1 MRLIRYFVFLVLWL
15 RVPTSFGQLRFDNYS
30 VNRGL
35 SASTV
40 LDLIQSSDGFM
51 WIATAEGLNRYD
63 GHNFTV
69 FRSQPMSASG
79 LQDNYLT
86 ALAEDRLNRI
96 WIGANDG
103 SITLYNSR
111 NARFQRHPEFLRSN
125 PARLPILGIESA
137 PSGYVCWLLQQG
149 GAWLAETKA
158 PEIRPLP
165 VLPHDSSFMPYCMG
179 FSADGMLWL
188 GGQGGIRVLDP
199 AKPGQVKASWLTNS
213 TVLAMAFHGT
223 SVFAATSTEGLQ
235 WIGNGRVHA
244 VRTPAGS
251 EALFRNIIAMKAD
264 TRGYLWCANNYF
276 NGLQRFRIK
285 DRELTETVSCM
296 YNAFSAEGLSNNSV
310 LCLDED
316 REGNV
321 WIGTLSGLSV
331 YKPLNQQFGLLRHIP
346 GDPGSLSTGNTYGL
360 FEDTDGSI
368 WSGSL
373 DGGINR
379 VMAGGLIM
387 HYGAD
392 NCSGLPSNSIRSI
405 FRDAQGRYWVGA
417 GNEGLFRFDPKAR
430 TFRKVL
436 TKTTDGQQL
445 QELQVKSITQVP
457 DGSLWLGTTVGL
469 WRYHADKN
477 LLTHY
482 RVIPETLRNQPNL
495 PDYQIMEVRY
505 DSRQQQLLCAT
516 FGNGLLIVDTEGNVR
531 RHYTQ
536 KQGTNQGLSSNNVM
550 CVVPLG
556 QDTLLLGTYGGGLN
570 ILDRRSGKVQT
581 LTTANGLSNDVVYG
595 LLLDQQGNWWM
606 SSNRGLMVYAPSQGS
621 IRHLNQS
628 SRVQSLEFN
637 EGTYLKTRDGS
648 LWFGGINGINYF
660 KPEALSINTTPPL
673 TAITGLKVME
683 KPFPFDSL
691 YHTGSVMVLRHNQNF
706 LRIDFTGL
714 SFVNSAQNKFRYR
727 LDGLDETWIEA
738 GDNRSASYTN
748 LPPGTYT
755 FQVQASNDDGIWS
768 AMPAVLHVQI
778 LPPYWRTWWF
788 LMLMGALFLALLWL
802 VFRIR
807 TGALRRNYQLSLAE
821 TELKALRGQMN
832 PHFIFN
838 SINSIQYYV
847 LNKSAGEAYAYLA
860 KFSSLM
866 RQILQNS
873 RFSFIPLDQE
883 LQSLETYLELEKLRL
898 DGNLDY
904 SISLNESLRGTQ
916 VMIPSMII
924 QPYVENAILHGL
936 TPMPEG
942 RHRLDIL
949 MEQAGNHIYCVV
961 EDNGIG
967 REKSQLLHQARR
979 SRHESTGMSV
989 TRQRLEMLNRRFKDK
1004 VSVTITDLKTLD
1016 GEACGTRVAIYIP
1029 VNLHHDDEGHHYR

>member
-1 MRLIRYFVFLVLWL
+1 MLLYRFIVSVVFLLQSL
-15 RVPTSFGQLRFDNYS
+15 ELPAQLRFDNYS
-30 VNRGL
+30 VNQGL

-69 FRSQPMSASG
+69 FRSQPMSANG

-111 NARFQRHPEFLRSN
+111 SARFQRRPEFQRCN
-125 PARLPILGIESA
+125 PARLPILSIKSSA
-137 PSGYVCWLLQQG
+137 SGYVCWLLQQG
-149 GAWLAETKA
+149 GAWLAETKT
-158 PEIRPLP
+158 PEINPLAI
-165 VLPHDSSFMPYCMG
+165 LQNDSSFLPYCMG

-199 AKPGQVKASWLTNS
+199 AHPNQVKASWLMES
-213 TVLAMAFHGT
+213 TVLAMAFHGAH
-223 SVFAATSTEGLQ
+223 VFAATSLEGLK
-235 WIGNGRVHA
+235 WIGNGKVHA
-244 VRTPAGS
+244 VETPGS

-276 NGLQRFRIK
+276 NGVQRFKIK
-285 DRELTETVSCM
+285 DRELTESVSCM
-296 YNAFSAEGLSNNSV
+296 YNAFSSEGLSNNSV
-310 LCLDED
+310 LCLEED

-331 YKPLNQQFGLLRHIP
+331 YKPLNQQFGLLRHVP
-346 GDPGSLSTGNTYGL
+346 GDPGSLSTGNTYGF
-360 FEDTDGSI
+360 FEDVDGSI

-373 DGGINR
+373 DGGINKITP
-379 VMAGGLIM
+379 AGLIM

-392 NCSGLPSNSIRSI
+392 NCSGLPSNSVRSI
-405 FRDAQGRYWVGA
+405 FRDARGRYWVGA
-417 GNEGLFRFDPKAR
+417 GNDGLFRFNPQTRFFD
-430 TFRKVL
+430 KVL
-436 TKTTDGQQL
+436 DKTAEGQQL
-445 QELQVKSITQVP
+445 QELQVKSITQAP
-457 DGSLWLGTTVGL
+457 DGGLWLGTTAGL
-469 WRYHADKN
+469 WRFHADRHE
-477 LLTHY
+477 LTHFKI
-482 RVIPETLRNQPNL
+482 IPETLRKQPNL

-505 DSRQQQLLCAT
+505 DPRKNQLLCAT
-516 FGNGLLIVDTEGNVR
+516 FGHGLLLVGLDGTVR
-531 RHYTQ
+531 KRYTQ
-536 KQGTNQGLSSNNVM
+536 QEGVSKSLSSNNVM

-556 QDTLLLGTYGGGLN
+556 MDTLLLGTYGGGLN
-570 ILDRRSGKVQT
+570 ILDCRSEQVHT
-581 LTTANGLSNDVVYG
+581 LTTANGLFNDVVYG
-595 LLLDQQGNWWM
+595 LLLDQKGNWWM
-606 SSNRGLMVYAPSQGS
+606 SSNRGLMVYSPAQRTF
-621 IRHLNQS
+621 RHLNQS

-660 KPEALSINTTPPL
+660 KPEALRINITPPL

-683 KPFPFDSL
+683 KPFPFDSS
-691 YHTGSVMVLRHNQNF
+691 YNTGSNIVLRHNQNF

-727 LDGLDETWIEA
+727 LEGLDESWIEA

-748 LPPGTYT
+748 LPPGSYI

-768 AMPAVLHVQI
+768 AIPATLNVQI

-788 LMLMGALFLALLWL
+788 LVMMGGLFLGLLWL

-807 TGALRRNYQLSLAE
+807 TRALRRNYQLSLAE

-904 SISLNESLRGTQ
+904 SISLNQGLRGAQ

-936 TPMPEG
+936 TPMPDG

-949 MEQAGNHIYCVV
+949 MEQTGNHIYCVV

-967 REKSQLLHQARR
+967 REKSQQLNQARR

-1004 VSVTITDLKTLD
+1004 VSVSITDLKSPN